1 MNKPLRVFITGN
13 PGVGKTTIFSFIVNE
28 LRKRNYKISGFY
40 CPEIREGGKRVGF
53 QIVDIATGERD
64 WLAKE
69 NVPGRVKIGRYTV
82 MEENAKRIINITLS
96 NVTSAD
102 IIAIDEIGPMELSI
116 EPVRKFIEST
126 LNGRKPVIAVVHR
139 KQRVQGDKIY
149 IITLENRNEIKY
161 EIINFILNSLKN

>member
-40 CPEIREGGKRVGF
+40 CPEIREGGRRVGF

-82 MEENAKRIINITLS
+82 MEENVNRIINITLS
-96 NVTSAD
+96 NTTSAD

-116 EPVRKFIEST
+116 EPVRKFIERA
-126 LNGRKPVIAVVHR
+126 LNGGKPVIAVVHR

-149 IITLENRNEIKY
+149 IVTLENRNEIKY
-161 EIINFILNSLKN
+161 EILNFILNSLKN

>member
-40 CPEIREGGKRVGF
+40 CPEIREGGRRVGF

-69 NVPGRVKIGRYTV
+69 NVPARVRIGRYTV
-82 MEENAKRIINITLS
+82 MEENVNRIINITLS
-96 NVTSAD
+96 NTTSA
-102 IIAIDEIGPMELSI
+102 LSLI
-116 EPVRKFIEST
+116 HI
-126 LNGRKPVIAVVHR
+126 
-139 KQRVQGDKIY
+139 
-149 IITLENRNEIKY
+149 
-161 EIINFILNSLKN
+161 